1 MSKKLSTLG
10 VGTTFEVP
18 VKSAYRSFLGDYV
31 VFKMADK
38 NHSGYPSGAITLIT
52 DKIIALLCSDA
63 KEPNNSDS
71 NRRSYGN
78 NRHIHSNILQW
89 LNSNAAAGKWYSAKH
104 GQDAPPSSA
113 NVWDNVNPYDTWAGF
128 LAMLDDDFVAA
139 LMTTTL
145 TVAKNTVTDG
155 GSYETFTAK
164 MFLASTTEVGLANE
178 NGIAEGSKLAL
189 FSDNTSRLA
198 YCTQAAIDKSN
209 YGSDPTTSQAWYWW
223 LRTPHSGSSYSV
235 RNVSASGALDS
246 SGACYGDWGVR
257 PLCALKSDIL
267 VSYDEDEVN
276 ERKPSFGEMIGK
288 ALAEGLNKA
297 IFGEGEE
304 PKGILA
310 EVEAQAAREKEQ
322 KDEEQKRADAVDMMK
337 HIAAAFDIPATIGEG
352 KQEEQEKEAKQ
363 LFGWYSELKKAGF
376 TDAQAFELIKG

>member
-52 DKIIALLCSDA
+52 DKIIALLCSDT

-178 NGIAEGSKLAL
+178 TGLQRVQSWPCSA
-189 FSDNTSRLA
+189 T
-198 YCTQAAIDKSN
+198 TQAALPI
-209 YGSDPTTSQAWYWW
+209 
-223 LRTPHSGSSYSV
+223 V
-235 RNVSASGALDS
+235 RK
-246 SGACYGDWGVR
+246 R
-257 PLCALKSDIL
+257 PLTKVITGAIRRL
-267 VSYDEDEVN
+267 
-276 ERKPSFGEMIGK
+276 RRRGIG
-288 ALAEGLNKA
+288 G
-297 IFGEGEE
+297 F
-304 PKGILA
+304 
-310 EVEAQAAREKEQ
+310 AR
-322 KDEEQKRADAVDMMK
+322 R
-337 HIAAAFDIPATIGEG
+337 IPATRTLCAMSSLRGRWATTARTAATGACVRFVI
-352 KQEEQEKEAKQ
+352 
-363 LFGWYSELKKAGF
+363 
-376 TDAQAFELIKG
+376 

>member
-223 LRTPHSGSSYSV
+223 LRTPHSGISFNV
-235 RNVSASGALDS
+235 RGVSTSGALGYND
-246 SGACYGDWGVR
+246 ACLGRWGVR
-257 PLCALKSDIL
+257 PLCNLKSDIL

>member
-1 MSKKLSTLG
+1 MYSIPRRLLYQDHGGGKLSRVRQHRESGLPLMG
-10 VGTTFEVP
+10 CC
-18 VKSAYRSFLGDYV
+18 RSD
-31 VFKMADK
+31 
-38 NHSGYPSGAITLIT
+38 
-52 DKIIALLCSDA
+52 
-63 KEPNNSDS
+63 
-71 NRRSYGN
+71 
-78 NRHIHSNILQW
+78 ILQW

-223 LRTPHSGSSYSV
+223 LRTP
-235 RNVSASGALDS
+235 S
-246 SGACYGDWGVR
+246 SGNSYNVR
-257 PLCALKSDIL
+257 
-267 VSYDEDEVN
+267 YYHFH
-276 ERKPSFGEMIGK
+276 RR
-288 ALAEGLNKA
+288 NK
-297 IFGEGEE
+297 
-304 PKGILA
+304 LLL
-310 EVEAQAAREKEQ
+310 R
-322 KDEEQKRADAVDMMK
+322 
-337 HIAAAFDIPATIGEG
+337 
-352 KQEEQEKEAKQ
+352 
-363 LFGWYSELKKAGF
+363 
-376 TDAQAFELIKG
+376 